1 MLSMYSRP
9 FVASLKTFLNRETCL
24 ATFASSTKVSGQSR
38 LIRSSLSTK
47 RPAFGTLEG
56 GYESEAFA
64 VNARGQVVGAA
75 TNGIPDPSSIVG
87 VSTQVRAF
95 LWQNGAMQDLGTLP
109 GGTNAVALLV
119 NERGQIVGQS

>member
-1 MLSMYSRP
+1 MAFKSAVPRYAITLPILGSNRPAWIPAMASARRMYSRP
-9 FVASLKTFLNRETCL
+9 FVASLKIFLNRETCL

-95 LWQNGAMQDLGTLP
+95 LWQN
-109 GGTNAVALLV
+109 
-119 NERGQIVGQS
+119 